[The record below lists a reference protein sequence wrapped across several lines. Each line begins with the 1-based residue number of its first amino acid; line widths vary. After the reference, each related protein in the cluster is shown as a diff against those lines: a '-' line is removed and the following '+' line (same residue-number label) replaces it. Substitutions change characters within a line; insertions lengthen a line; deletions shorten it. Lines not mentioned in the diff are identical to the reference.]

1 MLNKGVM
8 VMIKFSDVVKT
19 YQEKQVVNKLNLTV
33 ASGEFFVLVGPSG
46 SGKTTILKM
55 INRLIEQSAGEILI
69 DDINVNQVD
78 TAKLRKNIGYV
89 LQNIALFPNLT
100 ITQNAGI
107 LLEAQG
113 VKRDKRET
121 LVNQLLD
128 RVGLPHEQYGS
139 RMPSELSGGEQQRV
153 GIVRALITKPDII
166 LMDEPFSAL
175 DPLSRKQLQDL
186 ILDLYEE
193 LKPTI
198 LFVTHDM
205 HEALRLGTRIGVLVN
220 GHLEQVGSP
229 NKIISE
235 PANKTV
241 SSLFDNQRVTL
252 ISDMQSA
259 GLLHPLH
266 SEYPVQTTQLSATQT
281 IQELAMAL
289 RGVDQVIIDQQYVV
303 TADDV
308 LQYIGQQ

>member
-1 MLNKGVM
+1 
-8 VMIKFSDVVKT
+8 MIKFSNVVKT

-100 ITQNAGI
+100 ISQNAGI

-186 ILDLYEE
+186 ILDLYDE

-252 ISDMQSA
+252 ISDMQLA

-266 SEYPVQTTQLSATQT
+266 SEYPEQTPQLSATQT

-289 RGVDQVIIDQQYVV
+289 REVDQVVIDQQYVV

>member
-1 MLNKGVM
+1 
-8 VMIKFSDVVKT
+8 MIKFSDVVKT

-69 DDINVNQVD
+69 DDINVHQVD
-78 TAKLRKNIGYV
+78 KAKLRKNIGYV

-100 ITQNAGI
+100 ISQNAGI

-139 RMPSELSGGEQQRV
+139 RMPIELSGGEQQRV
-153 GIVRALITKPDII
+153 AIVRALITKPDII

-186 ILDLYEE
+186 ILDLYDE

-252 ISDMQSA
+252 ISDMQLA

-266 SEYPVQTTQLSATQT
+266 SEYPEQTPQLSATQT

-289 RGVDQVIIDQQYVV
+289 REVDQVVIDQQYVV

>member
-1 MLNKGVM
+1 
-8 VMIKFSDVVKT
+8 MIKFSDVVKT

-69 DDINVNQVD
+69 DDINVHQVD
-78 TAKLRKNIGYV
+78 KAKLRKNIGYV

-100 ITQNAGI
+100 ISQNAGI

-252 ISDMQSA
+252 ISDMQLA

-266 SEYPVQTTQLSATQT
+266 SEYPVQTPQLSATQT

-289 RGVDQVIIDQQYVV
+289 RKVDQVIIDQQYVV

>member
-1 MLNKGVM
+1 
-8 VMIKFSDVVKT
+8 MIKFSDVVKT

-100 ITQNAGI
+100 ISQNAGI

-186 ILDLYEE
+186 ILDLYDE

-252 ISDMQSA
+252 ISDMQLA

-266 SEYPVQTTQLSATQT
+266 SEYPEQTPQLSATQT

-289 RGVDQVIIDQQYVV
+289 REVDQVVIDQQYVV

>member
-1 MLNKGVM
+1 
-8 VMIKFSDVVKT
+8 MIKFSDVVKT

-128 RVGLPHEQYGS
+128 RLGLPHEQYGS

>member
-1 MLNKGVM
+1 
-8 VMIKFSDVVKT
+8 MIKFSDVVKT

-69 DDINVNQVD
+69 DDINVHQVD
-78 TAKLRKNIGYV
+78 KAKLRKNIGYV

-100 ITQNAGI
+100 ISQNAGI

-186 ILDLYEE
+186 ILDLYDE

-229 NKIISE
+229 NKIINE

-252 ISDMQSA
+252 ISDMQLA

-266 SEYPVQTTQLSATQT
+266 SEYPVQTPQLSATQT

-289 RGVDQVIIDQQYVV
+289 RKVDQVIIDQQYVV

>member
-1 MLNKGVM
+1 
-8 VMIKFSDVVKT
+8 MIKFSDVVKT

-153 GIVRALITKPDII
+153 AIVRALITKPDII

-186 ILDLYEE
+186 ILDLYDE

-252 ISDMQSA
+252 ISDMQLA

-266 SEYPVQTTQLSATQT
+266 SEYPEQTPQLSATQT

-289 RGVDQVIIDQQYVV
+289 REVDQVVIDQQYVV

>member
-1 MLNKGVM
+1 
-8 VMIKFSDVVKT
+8 MIKFSDVVKT
-19 YQEKQVVNKLNLTV
+19 YQEKQGVNKLNLTV

-281 IQELAMAL
+281 IQELAIAL

>member
-1 MLNKGVM
+1 
-8 VMIKFSDVVKT
+8 MIKFSDVVKT

-100 ITQNAGI
+100 ISQNAGI

-229 NKIISE
+229 NKIINE

-241 SSLFDNQRVTL
+241 SSLFDNQRITL

-266 SEYPVQTTQLSATQT
+266 SEYPVQTPQLSATQT

-289 RGVDQVIIDQQYVV
+289 RKVDQVIIDQQYVV

>member
-1 MLNKGVM
+1 
-8 VMIKFSDVVKT
+8 MIKFSNVVKT

-100 ITQNAGI
+100 ISQNAGI

-229 NKIISE
+229 NKIINE

-241 SSLFDNQRVTL
+241 SSLFDNQRITL

-266 SEYPVQTTQLSATQT
+266 SEYPVQTPQLSATQT

-289 RGVDQVIIDQQYVV
+289 RKVDQVIIDQQYVV

-308 LQYIGQQ
+308 LQYISQQ

>member
-1 MLNKGVM
+1 
-8 VMIKFSDVVKT
+8 MIKFSDVVKT

-100 ITQNAGI
+100 ISQNAGI

-186 ILDLYEE
+186 ILDLYDE

-252 ISDMQSA
+252 VSDMQSA

-266 SEYPVQTTQLSATQT
+266 SQYPEQTPQLSATQT
-281 IQELAMAL
+281 IQELAMVL
-289 RGVDQVIIDQQYVV
+289 REVDQVVIDQQYVV

>member
-1 MLNKGVM
+1 
-8 VMIKFSDVVKT
+8 MIKFSDVVKT

-100 ITQNAGI
+100 ISQNAGI

-139 RMPSELSGGEQQRV
+139 RMPIELSGGEQQRV
-153 GIVRALITKPDII
+153 AIVRALITKPDII

-186 ILDLYEE
+186 ILDLYDE

-252 ISDMQSA
+252 ISDMQLA

-266 SEYPVQTTQLSATQT
+266 SEYPEQTPQLSATQT

-289 RGVDQVIIDQQYVV
+289 REVDQVVIDQQYVV

>member
-1 MLNKGVM
+1 M
-8 VMIKFSDVVKT
+8 VIIKFSDVVKT

-69 DDINVNQVD
+69 DDINVHQVD
-78 TAKLRKNIGYV
+78 KAKLRKNIGYV

-100 ITQNAGI
+100 ISQNAGI

-153 GIVRALITKPDII
+153 AIVRALITKPDII

-175 DPLSRKQLQDL
+175 DPLSRKQLQHL
-186 ILDLYEE
+186 ILDLYDE

-252 ISDMQSA
+252 ISDMQLA

-266 SEYPVQTTQLSATQT
+266 SEYPEQTPQLSATQT

-289 RGVDQVIIDQQYVV
+289 REVDQVVIDQQYVV

>member
-1 MLNKGVM
+1 
-8 VMIKFSDVVKT
+8 MIKFSDVVKT

-69 DDINVNQVD
+69 DDINVHQVD
-78 TAKLRKNIGYV
+78 KAKLRKNIGYV

-100 ITQNAGI
+100 ISQNAGI

-153 GIVRALITKPDII
+153 AIVRALITKPDII

-186 ILDLYEE
+186 ILDLYDE

-252 ISDMQSA
+252 ISDMQLA

-266 SEYPVQTTQLSATQT
+266 SEYPEQTPQLSATQT

-289 RGVDQVIIDQQYVV
+289 REVDQVVIDQQYVV

>member
-1 MLNKGVM
+1 
-8 VMIKFSDVVKT
+8 MIKFSDVVKT

-281 IQELAMAL
+281 IQELAMDL

>member
-1 MLNKGVM
+1 
-8 VMIKFSDVVKT
+8 MIKFSNVVKT

-100 ITQNAGI
+100 ISQNAGI

-153 GIVRALITKPDII
+153 AIVRALITKPDII

-229 NKIISE
+229 NKIINE

-241 SSLFDNQRVTL
+241 SSLFDNQRITL

-266 SEYPVQTTQLSATQT
+266 SEYPVQTPQLSATQT

-289 RGVDQVIIDQQYVV
+289 RKVDQVIIDQQYVV

>member
-1 MLNKGVM
+1 
-8 VMIKFSDVVKT
+8 MIKFSDVVKT

-78 TAKLRKNIGYV
+78 KAKLRKNIGYV

-100 ITQNAGI
+100 ISQNAGI

-139 RMPSELSGGEQQRV
+139 RMPIELSGGEQQRV
-153 GIVRALITKPDII
+153 AIVRALITKPDII

-186 ILDLYEE
+186 ILDLYDE

-252 ISDMQSA
+252 ISDMQLA

-266 SEYPVQTTQLSATQT
+266 SEYPEQTPQLSATQT

-289 RGVDQVIIDQQYVV
+289 REVDQVVIDQQYVV

>member
-1 MLNKGVM
+1 
-8 VMIKFSDVVKT
+8 MIKFSNVVKT

-78 TAKLRKNIGYV
+78 KAKLRKNIGYV

-100 ITQNAGI
+100 ISQNAGI

-229 NKIISE
+229 NKIINE

-241 SSLFDNQRVTL
+241 SSLFDNQRITL

-266 SEYPVQTTQLSATQT
+266 SEYPVQTPQLSATQT

-289 RGVDQVIIDQQYVV
+289 RKVDQVIIDQQYVV

>member
-1 MLNKGVM
+1 
-8 VMIKFSDVVKT
+8 MIKFSDVVKT

-69 DDINVNQVD
+69 DDINVHQVD
-78 TAKLRKNIGYV
+78 KAKLRKNIGYV

-100 ITQNAGI
+100 ISQNAGI

-229 NKIISE
+229 NKIINE

-241 SSLFDNQRVTL
+241 SSLFDNQRITL

-266 SEYPVQTTQLSATQT
+266 SEYPVQTPQLSATQT

-289 RGVDQVIIDQQYVV
+289 RKVDQVIIDQQYVV

>member
-1 MLNKGVM
+1 
-8 VMIKFSDVVKT
+8 MIKFSDVVKT

-100 ITQNAGI
+100 ISQNAGI

-229 NKIISE
+229 NKIINE

-252 ISDMQSA
+252 ISDMQSE

-266 SEYPVQTTQLSATQT
+266 SEYPVQTPQLSATQT

>member
-1 MLNKGVM
+1 
-8 VMIKFSDVVKT
+8 MIKFSNVVKT

-252 ISDMQSA
+252 ISDMQLA

-266 SEYPVQTTQLSATQT
+266 SEYPEQTPQLSATQT

-289 RGVDQVIIDQQYVV
+289 REVDQVVIDQQYVV

>member
-1 MLNKGVM
+1 
-8 VMIKFSDVVKT
+8 MIKFSDVVKT

-100 ITQNAGI
+100 ISQNAGI

-153 GIVRALITKPDII
+153 AIVRALITKPDII

-186 ILDLYEE
+186 ILDLYDE

-252 ISDMQSA
+252 ISDMQLA

-266 SEYPVQTTQLSATQT
+266 SEYPEQTPQLSATQT

-289 RGVDQVIIDQQYVV
+289 REVDQVVIDQQYVV